1 MSYACGCSNDLVIH
15 NSTGWLFKSNDP
27 ENLLKLLHLSDL
39 QSVDDRQSMVALAK
53 ERVSAF
59 DVDNFAL
66 ALQNSCDYALSVGK
80 SSIRSRVIAWALSGF

>member
-1 MSYACGCSNDLVIH
+1 
-15 NSTGWLFKSNDP
+15 
-27 ENLLKLLHLSDL
+27 
-39 QSVDDRQSMVALAK
+39 MVALAK

-66 ALQNSCDYALSVGK
+66 ALQDSCDYALNVGK